1 MAYTLEEFRRKV
13 ETEKRESKSKK
24 KPTREEMED
33 AWYDA
38 LSDVIDQHPIGL
50 SGRRR

>member
-13 ETEKRESKSKK
+13 ERDRAEPKPK

-33 AWYDA
+33 AYYDA
-38 LSDVIDQHPIGL
+38 LSDAIDQHPIGL
-50 SGRRR
+50 PGRRR